1 MRASSVAG
9 ERTNGEQR
17 LWRCSIDLARHACL
31 FCRELHWPS
40 DCQRVLRVVKTRLWF
55 EFVLTRRS
63 SRPLS
68 ASSFSDPSHVQ
79 GLAHFLEHMVFMGSQ
94 RYPGEDEFDEFVS
107 SHGGYTNAH
116 TDAEETCFLFEV
128 QVGEREKA
136 VGSTGV

>member
-1 MRASSVAG
+1 
-9 ERTNGEQR
+9 
-17 LWRCSIDLARHACL
+17 
-31 FCRELHWPS
+31 
-40 DCQRVLRVVKTRLWF
+40 
-55 EFVLTRRS
+55 
-63 SRPLS
+63 
-68 ASSFSDPSHVQ
+68 
-79 GLAHFLEHMVFMGSQ
+79 MGSQ